1 MSKFNIGDRVDDGWG
16 NEGTITEDL
25 GDGNW
30 AVLLDGE
37 LTEEMEGD
45 LKLLKPGPVGL
56 LDEVQVL
63 INILVS
69 TGHDQPRVLS
79 RKVAQLMTNTRGAL
93 SRSDKLQCAAMLLVS
108 AGLRELADPERDDG

>member
-1 MSKFNIGDRVDDGWG
+1 MSLLNIGDRVRCEDRGVCGTVLSVEEDGSCGVSWDADW
-16 NEGTITEDL
+16 EAESQECLT
-25 GDGNW
+25 
-30 AVLLDGE
+30 LL
-37 LTEEMEGD
+37 
-45 LKLLKPGPVGL
+45 PSPVSL

-69 TGHDQPRVLS
+69 TGNDQPRVLS
-79 RKVAQLMTNTRGAL
+79 RKVAQLMANTRGAL